1 MTLTEDKVN
10 AMKRIKEELREINK
24 NPIANIGVTVRLV
37 NDDNVFEWRCTLM
50 GPKDTS
56 YRNGIF
62 FLNIKFPDNYPKSA
76 PEVAFKTPIYHI
88 NVNPNKLDMKGAEA
102 LGHVC
107 ISTLNWW
114 NPECTV
120 KQILTDIFA
129 LFYMANPDSPYGMDR
144 ANEFRFNKALHEEKI
159 KKFTKKYANPIAAN
173 KEYTESWDFS
183 M

>member
-1 MTLTEDKVN
+1 MLTEAKIN
-10 AMKRIKEELREINK
+10 AMKRIREELKEINK
-24 NPIANIGVTVRLV
+24 NPIANIGVTVGLL
-37 NDDNVFEWRCTLM
+37 NEDNLFEWRCTLM

-56 YRNGIF
+56 YKNGIF
-62 FLNIKFPDNYPKSA
+62 FLNIKFPDNYPQKP

-114 NPECTV
+114 KPTSTIKEV
-120 KQILTDIFA
+120 LTDIFA

-144 ANEFRFNKALHEEKI
+144 ANEFRFKKALHEEKI
-159 KKFTKKYANPIAAN
+159 KYFTKKYASPTSAN
-173 KEYTESWDFS
+173 KEYTDSWDFR
-183 M
+183 MG